1 MRTLKNLIYIG
12 ILAAALLLG
21 APQWKILVV
30 SFVSSA
36 SYFPNFPFWPL
47 WLPLGLAVLGYLVF
61 FLLGAGLRFSIS
73 MKHHVM
79 VIVLFGIVLA
89 ARVVALF
96 SPVAQTGWR
105 DGSDAPPQLLMARAV
120 SRLKTGVDTYAQAA
134 DNRTYPVDP
143 EVLGE
148 FLRDG
153 KRIAPSGFRSHG
165 LRAPVR
171 LVVVDEA
178 EGPILKV
185 KPGDRAGTIYFA
197 VSEDKSSYWI
207 TLVGLEDL
215 PAGRPGIMVAAD
227 NQPIVFTSQD
237 NSPEEE

>member
-21 APQWKILVV
+21 APQWKILVIAII
-30 SFVSSA
+30 SSA

-61 FLLGAGLRFSIS
+61 FLLGAALRFSIS

-79 VIVLFGIVLA
+79 VLVLFGVVLA
-89 ARVVALF
+89 ARVVVLF

-120 SRLKTGVDTYAQAA
+120 ARLKAEVDTYARAA
-134 DNRTYPVDP
+134 DNRTHPVDP

-153 KRIAPSGFRSHG
+153 RRMLPSGFRSHG
-165 LRAPVR
+165 LRAPVK

-178 EGPILKV
+178 EGPILQV

-197 VSEDKSSYWI
+197 VSEDKSRYWI

-237 NSPEEE
+237 EVPEEE